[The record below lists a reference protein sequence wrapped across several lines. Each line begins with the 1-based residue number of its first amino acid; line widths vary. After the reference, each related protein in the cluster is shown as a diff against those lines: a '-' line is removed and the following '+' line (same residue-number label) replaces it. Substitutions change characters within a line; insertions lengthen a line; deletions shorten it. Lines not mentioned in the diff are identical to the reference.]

1 MLSHSEDQPT
11 TEQGERASV
20 FAGYALVSV
29 QALARRSG
37 CLPDLERLCVFRLS
51 TGAPEDPADLPLWAV
66 ADNLVSRGLPALA
79 SPRVERVLRDRL
91 GTHGRAPDDA
101 LLLRALAVVDPRAD
115 AVGPGAPVLDS
126 DAEVAFWTS
135 GLDAVAGPWARQCVE
150 TQRPVPSL
158 LDDDKDE
165 FVGQRVDFSVD
176 WPSSHGGPA
185 GVVVEVDGSQH
196 LEGRQ
201 LYLDKKRDA
210 ALKKKGWADTVR
222 VAARDAARPPAPAR
236 EALADVFAHPHALR
250 VQQNWRDPLWG
261 TADGL
266 AALQLALTPLAVA
279 RVQKALVRLVL
290 DGHLDP
296 AADRW
301 RLAVVERD
309 VPCARLAVDDL
320 MELVGHLHDIEGAGR
335 PLPRVDLRVYRTAEF
350 EAAALAQDDIAER
363 YGPDALDFD
372 ADAVLDVSVL
382 QRPGLSSLDGP
393 FVRRVA
399 PNGVV
404 AEARS
409 VYSVAGERRIST
421 AAAIDYVGVGA
432 EGEPPPPALLYLLRL
447 LFRKDEFRP
456 RQVDV
461 IRPALRGQSV
471 AGILPTGAGKSLCYQ
486 MAGLLQPGVTL
497 VVAPLKS
504 LMRDQDANLKRAGID
519 ATAFINSSLTGREKA
534 AVTAALG
541 RGAYQFAFVSPERFL
556 IREFRDALRAFEVP
570 VSYAVVD
577 EAHCVSEWGHDFRT
591 AYLRLGGN
599 VRRFAPTHWP
609 GGGDKPVLPVIALT
623 GTASFDV
630 LADVRRELDF
640 GDAVPTILPDSFER
654 QELSF
659 EIVPVPPPQ
668 LSGTEDYWGIRAAV
682 LHQKY
687 DALHA
692 LLASLPDR
700 LPGPQP
706 PLETFFRAGG
716 DHTQS
721 GIVFTP
727 HARRSPKSTVSLGVQ
742 PIQESIEKAVPATLG
757 TVGWYASS
765 VEEPSGQTLDR
776 VLDETQE
783 SYKDNRLGLL
793 VATKAFGM
801 GIDKPNIRYVVHINF
816 SQSIESYYQ
825 EAGRAGRDRQPAKC
839 YILYCPQPVGQDPG
853 DPSLDRDLME
863 FFHAGAFAGPGPD
876 LGVLDEVLS
885 EGARIQDGEAPSL
898 DALLETLPQ
907 GERRVVAV
915 PFTNSV
921 VGPLATMLQDRV
933 NPKLKAAL
941 VGPAMADADDLDD
954 LLGQIASKTGGAVS
968 VDDLAPHRAAIQAV
982 WDRRRDEGATFK
994 AVYRLATVGL
1004 IEDYEVDYGAK
1015 VVYAWVRKRPA
1026 LEHVEALRAYVAR
1039 YKAPEVVRSVPD
1051 AVMARVAE
1059 RGVVRAC
1066 LDYLVGFVYDEI
1078 AAKRLEAI
1086 TQMEGAVQD
1095 GAANGADAFQRYV
1108 NTYFDSRYT
1117 EPLRKRLGDGLAHY
1131 DLDLV
1136 WEFIGETGG
1145 TDDNVQH
1152 LRGACDRLLVAAP
1165 DNGALLLLRAFARIL
1180 ARRGDPRAFAN
1191 DFQRGWDQFRSVKAL
1206 SHADY
1211 VDGLARFHHHVAQY
1225 DRLAVE
1231 PVEVAI
1237 ASAHTRWLR
1246 SFSDRFLSA

>member
-1 MLSHSEDQPT
+1 M
-11 TEQGERASV
+11 TEQQGRSNV
-20 FAGYALVSV
+20 FAGYALESV
-29 QALARRSG
+29 RASATRSG
-37 CLPDLERLCVFRLS
+37 SLPDLERLCAFHLTTDS
-51 TGAPEDPADLPLWAV
+51 PASPADHPIWAV
-66 ADNLVSRGLPALA
+66 ADNIVSRGLPALA
-79 SPRVERVLRDRL
+79 SPCIERAVEDSL
-91 GTHGRAPDDA
+91 GAPVEGGDGA
-101 LLLRALAVVDPRAD
+101 LLARALAIVDPRVD
-115 AVGPGAPVLDS
+115 ARGATAPTLDS

-135 GLDAVAGPWARQCVE
+135 GLDSAVGPWARQCVE
-150 TQRPVPSL
+150 TQRTVSSL
-158 LDDDKDE
+158 LDDNNDE
-165 FVGQRVDFSVD
+165 FVGQRVDFSAE
-176 WPSSHGGPA
+176 WPTSGNGPV
-185 GVVVEVDGSQH
+185 GVVVEIDGSQH
-196 LEGRQ
+196 SEGKQ

-210 ALKKKGWADTVR
+210 ALKKRGWADTVR
-222 VAARDAARPPAPAR
+222 IEASQASRPPPLAR
-236 EALADVFAHPHALR
+236 EALADVFAHPHAVR
-250 VQQNWRDPLWG
+250 VRQNWHDPLW
-261 TADGL
+261 TTPEGL
-266 AALQLALTPLAVA
+266 RALQLALTPLAVA

-290 DGHLDP
+290 DGHLNPD
-296 AADRW
+296 ADHW
-301 RLAVVERD
+301 RLAILERD
-309 VPCARLAVDDL
+309 VPCARLALDDL
-320 MELVGHLHDIEGAGR
+320 LELVGHLYSLEGAGR
-335 PLPRVDLRVYRTAEF
+335 TVPHVELRVYRTAEF
-350 EAAALAQDDIAER
+350 EGAALAQDDEAER
-363 YGPDALDFD
+363 YDGDVLDFD

-382 QRPGLSSLDGP
+382 QRAGLSRLDEP

-399 PNGVV
+399 PKGVA

-409 VYSVAGERRIST
+409 VYSIAGERRIST

-432 EGEPPPPALLYLLRL
+432 EGAPPPSPLLYLLRL
-447 LFRKDEFRP
+447 LFRKDDFRP
-456 RQVDV
+456 RQIDV

-534 AVTAALG
+534 TTTTALG
-541 RGAYQFAFVSPERFL
+541 LGAYQFAFISPERFL

-609 GGGDKPVLPVIALT
+609 GEGDKPALPVIALT

-640 GDAVPTILPDSFER
+640 GEVVPTILPDSFER
-654 QELSF
+654 QELTF

-668 LSGTEDYWGIRAAV
+668 LSGTEDYWGVRAAV
-682 LHQKY
+682 LNQKY

-692 LLASLPDR
+692 LLASLPER
-700 LPGPQP
+700 LTNP
-706 PLETFFRAGG
+706 PLSAEAFFQTDG
-716 DHTQS
+716 DRTRS

-727 HARRSPKSTVSLGVQ
+727 HAKRSPNSTVSLGVQ
-742 PIQESIEKAVPATLG
+742 PIQESIEKAVPATAG

-783 SYKDNRLGLL
+783 CYKDNRLGLL

-801 GIDKPNIRYVVHINF
+801 GIDKPNIRYVIHVNF

-825 EAGRAGRDRQPAKC
+825 EAGRAGRDRQPATC
-839 YILYCPQPVGQDPG
+839 YVLYCPQPVGRESG

-863 FFHAGAFAGPGPD
+863 FFHSGSFAGRDHD
-876 LGVLDEVLS
+876 LGALDEVLS
-885 EGARIQDGEAPSL
+885 EGARVQGGEASSL
-898 DALLETLPQ
+898 DALLTKLQ
-907 GERRVVAV
+907 TGEKRVVAV

-921 VGPLATMLQDRV
+921 VEPLAKVLQERV
-933 NPKLKAAL
+933 SPRLKAAL
-941 VGPAMADADDLDD
+941 IRPAMEKADDVDG
-954 LLGQIASKTGGAVS
+954 LLKRIAKRSGGAVTAE
-968 VDDLAPHRAAIQAV
+968 DLTPHRAVIQDV
-982 WDRRRDEGATFK
+982 WNRRRNEGATFK

-1004 IEDYEVDYGAK
+1004 IEDYEIDYKAK
-1015 VVYAWVRKRPA
+1015 VVYAWVRKRA
-1026 LEHVEALRAYVAR
+1026 TAEYIEALRSYVAR

-1051 AVMARVAE
+1051 AVMARVAA

-1246 SFSDRFLSA
+1246 SFSDRFLST